1 MRVLA
6 ASLMIGPM
14 KPPLPWTMT
23 QHPAGSPRGFAHCV
37 QQARL
42 KRRGYLDFAAS
53 GRAEPGDDDLI
64 AEQVAD
70 AIDLASRFAL
80 AAREA
85 GIITEMD
92 ATRLVGP
99 DDAEADVVI
108 GALRAMGCAC
118 DFCVR
123 RGIAGP

>member
-1 MRVLA
+1 
-6 ASLMIGPM
+6 MIGPV

-42 KRRGYLDFAAS
+42 KRRAFLDFAAS
-53 GRAEPGDDDLI
+53 GRAEPGDDEWI
-64 AEQVAD
+64 AEQVAE
-70 AIDLASRFAL
+70 ATDLASRFTL

-92 ATRLVGP
+92 ANRLAGL

-108 GALRAMGCAC
+108 DALGAMGCAC